1 MIVTT
6 TMTSSSTGEVRSVV
20 GTSVASSSPT
30 GEVRP

>member
-1 MIVTT
+1 MIVTA
-6 TMTSSSTGEVRSVV
+6 TMTSSSTGEVRPVV